1 VPNGKPGDHPVT
13 DVVAW
18 KRDVFG
24 SETDAL
30 IREIAG
36 HADDYDPFEGLDA
49 LFWQA
54 EADRTKTPEL
64 HEALLRLLAR
74 LRGEGDF
81 PTAT

>member
-1 VPNGKPGDHPVT
+1 VPNGSPATTRLPT
-13 DVVAW
+13 WWRW

-30 IREIAG
+30 IREIAA